1 MLARRLK
8 LQNKR
13 SKWKNQ
19 YELIDSNSKFHETI
33 RQVFI
38 SDPFF
43 SSLKCFQ
50 EVPVRALVP
59 SYGPDHYVDWYIDEL
74 GTVLELHG
82 AHHYKIVNFGN
93 VSYDEA
99 RKNFHNIRYRDNLKK
114 TSLIEAGFEYR
125 EISHK
130 DINKITPSYLKN
142 ILIYGE

>member
-1 MLARRLK
+1 MLARRLR

-19 YELIDSNSKFHETI
+19 YQIIDGNSNFHETVRKI
-33 RQVFI
+33 FI

-50 EVPVRALVP
+50 EVPVKALVP
-59 SYGPDHYVDWYIDEL
+59 WYTKDHYVDWYIDEL

-82 AHHYKIVNFGN
+82 AHHYKMVNFGN

-99 RKNFHNIRYRDNLKK
+99 RKNFNNIRYRDNLKK
-114 TSLIEAGFEYR
+114 TSLIEADFQYR
-125 EISHK
+125 EISYK
-130 DINKITPSYLKN
+130 DIKKINPTYLKN
-142 ILIYGE
+142 LLIYGD